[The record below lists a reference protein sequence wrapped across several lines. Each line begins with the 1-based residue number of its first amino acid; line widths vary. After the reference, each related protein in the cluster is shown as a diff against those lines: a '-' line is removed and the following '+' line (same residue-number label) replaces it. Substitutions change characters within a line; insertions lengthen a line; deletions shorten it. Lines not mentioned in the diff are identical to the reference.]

1 MLKNIKKYLLL
12 FALLVLMVLALSGC
26 GAKITS
32 TMTIDEN
39 FAGKREIFV
48 DIKSDDLSK
57 VTGGMSGLENV
68 IKGSIPSQM
77 TYRIEGNKIVFTI
90 DYKNVQEYREKVTAI
105 IAAGVTES
113 EKESGDVIAPVVN
126 YERNESY
133 FKKGVAFSENF
144 ETIDLVDW
152 YREALRTAD
161 IISESESNWF
171 EKGTNVL
178 TLEGTEHS
186 TTSKFNVDEQEN
198 TCLSA
203 CDVTT
208 KLSVDGKI
216 EREIIFYAQQ
226 ATVDELAGKGCEL
239 ESYFK
244 ALAKDGIEFV
254 AAKDE
259 DETNTYTFTIKAN
272 DAADLLKKTNAIMQN
287 ENNKLAIQ
295 SKLDKDRLGIAH
307 VSLSETIDGSYYLD
321 YNNKQPLNHYI
332 YIYNNAELVS
342 AAMGE
347 SSIKNWD
354 TLDGG
359 IVYSPTASTE
369 YKFEFDW
376 QIEFEKVNVSV
387 TLNGT
392 EEIEVSFD
400 CSFAEVLS
408 GDMKKSAVDRIK
420 GFLGEESYEETD
432 EGISFSFSG
441 NLAKVTSKI
450 NKVVAKATES
460 KDDDQDTKAYFIIAR
475 ATDFDT
481 SALFSNGYCC
491 DINYDFTPLFGDVN
505 IYVDQTDGFL
515 SSKYYQA
522 AQTNDEG
529 EYFVAAKGNVSVYT
543 QGIDWIM
550 IIITAACVILI
561 AAGIIFVLKN
571 IKELKDFINTL
582 KEKKAAKAA
591 AASQSTEDS
600 NAESKEIPAEEPVTE
615 EAQQDTPVVEADP
628 VEPKVEELKVDEPVA
643 EQTNTYDEEDIL

>member
-1 MLKNIKKYLLL
+1 MLKNVKKYALI
-12 FALLVLMVLALSGC
+12 FALLALMIFVLSGC

-39 FAGKREIFV
+39 FAGKREIVV

-57 VTGGMSGLENV
+57 VTGGMTGLENV

-77 TYRIEGNKIVFTI
+77 TYRVEGNKIVFTI
-90 DYKNVQEYREKVTAI
+90 EYKNVQEYREKVTAI
-105 IAAGVTES
+105 ISAGVTES
-113 EKESGDVIAPVVN
+113 EKESGDFITPVVN

-152 YREALRTAD
+152 YREALRSAN

-186 TTSKFNVDEQEN
+186 TNSKFNVDEQEN

-226 ATVDELAGKGCEL
+226 STVDELAGKGCEL
-239 ESYFK
+239 EGYFK

-254 AAKDE
+254 AAKNE
-259 DETNTYTFTIKAN
+259 DETNTYTFTIKAD

-287 ENNKLAIQ
+287 ENNKFSIQ
-295 SKLDKDRLGIAH
+295 SELDKEKLGIAH
-307 VSLSETIDGSYYLD
+307 VSLSETIDGSFYLD
-321 YNNKQPLNHYI
+321 YNNKQPLSHFV

-342 AAMGE
+342 ATMGE
-347 SSIKNWD
+347 SSINNWD
-354 TLDGG
+354 TVDGG
-359 IVYSPTASTE
+359 IVYSPTASAE
-369 YKFEFDW
+369 YKFLFDW

-387 TLNGT
+387 TPDGT

-400 CSFAEVLS
+400 CSFADALS
-408 GDMKKSAVDRIK
+408 SDMKKSAIDRIK

-432 EGISFSFSG
+432 KGISFSFSG
-441 NLAKVTSKI
+441 NLAKVESKI
-450 NKVVAKATES
+450 NKIVAKATES
-460 KDDDQDTKAYFIIAR
+460 KEDDQDTKAYFIVAR
-475 ATDFDT
+475 AADFDT
-481 SALFSNGYCC
+481 SALFSKGYCC
-491 DINYDFTPLFGDVN
+491 DINYNFTPLFGDIN
-505 IYVDQTDGFL
+505 IYVDQADGFM
-515 SSKYYQA
+515 SSKYYQDV
-522 AQTNDEG
+522 QTDDEG
-529 EYFVAAKGNVSVYT
+529 KYFVAAEGNVSVYT

-550 IIITAACVILI
+550 AIIVLACVILI
-561 AAGIIFVLKN
+561 VAGIIFVLKN
-571 IKELKDFINTL
+571 IKELKDFINNL
-582 KEKKAAKAA
+582 KEKKAEKAA
-591 AASQSTEDS
+591 AIPQPIEVTTTQ
-600 NAESKEIPAEEPVTE
+600 AETIEPAEETQPDVQAKQAE
-615 EAQQDTPVVEADP
+615 P
-628 VEPKVEELKVDEPVA
+628 VEPQVEAPADLPRA
-643 EQTNTYDEEDIL
+643 EQTAAYDEEDIL